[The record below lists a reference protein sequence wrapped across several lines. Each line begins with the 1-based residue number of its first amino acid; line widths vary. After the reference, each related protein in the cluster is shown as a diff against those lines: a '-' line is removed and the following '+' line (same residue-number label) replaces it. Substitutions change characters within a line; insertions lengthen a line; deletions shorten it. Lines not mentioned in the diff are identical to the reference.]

1 MLLTLL
7 ALLAAFIAWLAFRN
21 RQPPLLPR
29 DDVHVNEG
37 VPDRCLTC
45 HGPEAML
52 PRSKNHPPGND
63 CFRCHG
69 VRG

>member
-1 MLLTLL
+1 ML
-7 ALLAAFIAWLAFRN
+7 ALLAALVGWIAYRN
-21 RQPPLLPR
+21 RQPPMLPR
-29 DDVHVNEG
+29 DAVHALEG

-45 HGPEAML
+45 HGPDGVL

-63 CFRCHG
+63 CGRCHG